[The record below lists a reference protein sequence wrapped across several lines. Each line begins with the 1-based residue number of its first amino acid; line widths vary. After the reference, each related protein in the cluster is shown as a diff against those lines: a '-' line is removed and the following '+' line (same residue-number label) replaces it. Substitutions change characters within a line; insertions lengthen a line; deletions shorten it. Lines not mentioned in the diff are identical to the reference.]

1 MRKLTVLASVAAL
14 VASAAFARAES
25 ESRSCIGK
33 AGRDVLTV
41 DALLT
46 TMIEHG
52 YRIRG
57 LDTSEGCGKFQAVD
71 RTGAEAVLVVDLSSG
86 AKVGEPVRRND

>member
-1 MRKLTVLASVAAL
+1 MRKMAVLASLAAL
-14 VASAAFARAES
+14 IATAGFAQAES
-25 ESRSCIGK
+25 VGSSWMGK
-33 AGRDVLTV
+33 AGSDSLTV

-57 LDTSEGCGKFQAVD
+57 LETKEGCGKFHAVD
-71 RTGAEAVLVVDLSSG
+71 RNGSEAVLFVDLSSG
-86 AKVGEPVRRND
+86 AKAGEPTQRND